1 MRGSRPGFWKQY
13 EASQLGVAVACMTH
27 TKRTAFRPAAAT
39 DNSQTVTRP
48 AAPAA
53 SCVFVIGPMVGSLDG
68 RRVLH
73 S

>member
-13 EASQLGVAVACMTH
+13 EASQVGVAAACMTH
-27 TKRTAFRPAAAT
+27 TKRTAGRP
-39 DNSQTVTRP
+39 SV
-48 AAPAA
+48 APAYQIA
-53 SCVFVIGPMVGSLDG
+53 TPTIAPPAERVFVVGPTIGSLNG